1 MGFKVPE
8 QLIPCGTKGLAHSSC
23 TTHQQH
29 NKALIATLPSITKA
43 SNIPK
48 HTQDGSGLEGPE
60 SFPNGAVLA
69 RLKEVKGAPIF
80 ATKQSQ
86 NQLKED
92 RFWPPKHGLQQHKG
106 RKEKDTSFLEETYP
120 KKMF

>member
-8 QLIPCGTKGLAHSSC
+8 QLIPRGTKGLAHSSC

-43 SNIPK
+43 SNIPT

-60 SFPNGAVLA
+60 SFPKWGCFGSVEGGERGSHFCHKTVTIISLRGIDFGHPSMAYNNI
-69 RLKEVKGAPIF
+69 KE
-80 ATKQSQ
+80 
-86 NQLKED
+86 
-92 RFWPPKHGLQQHKG
+92 G
-106 RKEKDTSFLEETYP
+106 RRKAQVS
-120 KKMF
+120 